1 MRLNTIRE
9 SIENFGLPKTV
20 ADLGMRAANRV
31 VRFKILKG
39 IRIES
44 VDPSFLQCNGKYRG
58 LFLDETML
66 REFAV
71 DPKNGLPPA
80 FLDEALAK
88 GDECYGFLAGPA
100 LAAYGWYS
108 TQPTNLELPGLRLH
122 FSNQYVYMYKGFTA
136 TEHRGQ
142 RLHAIGMTRALQA
155 YLARGYR
162 GIVSYVDWNNF
173 ASLKSCARMGYH
185 DFGNITIAGLGRHY
199 VLHHDAGC
207 RQYDF
212 RLQSNGA
219 NHS

>member
-1 MRLNTIRE
+1 MKYLNPGKPARR
-9 SIENFGLPKTV
+9 N
-20 ADLGMRAANRV
+20 ADSA
-31 VRFKILKG
+31 
-39 IRIES
+39 
-44 VDPSFLQCNGKYRG
+44 
-58 LFLDETML
+58 
-66 REFAV
+66 
-71 DPKNGLPPA
+71 PPA
-80 FLDEALAK
+80 V
-88 GDECYGFLAGPA
+88 
-100 LAAYGWYS
+100 
-108 TQPTNLELPGLRLH
+108 TQGIW
-122 FSNQYVYMYKGFTA
+122 FSFVFVT
-136 TEHRGQ
+136 
-142 RLHAIGMTRALQA
+142 LALQA